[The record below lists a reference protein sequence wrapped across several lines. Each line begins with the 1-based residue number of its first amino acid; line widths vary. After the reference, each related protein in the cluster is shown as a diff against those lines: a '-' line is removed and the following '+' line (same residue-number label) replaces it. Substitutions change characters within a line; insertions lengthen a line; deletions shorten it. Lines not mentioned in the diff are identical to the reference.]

1 MCLFNS
7 GRNLPA
13 KKSELVEIRPE
24 KYEGKN
30 STMLVNFLY
39 LSLIKLHLFRENAEH
54 Y

>member
-13 KKSELVEIRPE
+13 KKNKLVEIRPE

-30 STMLVNFLY
+30 STMSVTFLY
-39 LSLIKLHLFRENAEH
+39 LSLILLYLFRENTEQ
-54 Y
+54 